1 MRLFTL
7 LAVSAVTATA
17 APAPSA
23 SHSRQVLSET
33 FFAEGSAFA
42 DLDRDGNIDVVAGPF
57 WYAGPNFAV
66 ARPLY
71 PAVPFDPLKYSDN
84 FLVFPHDIDRDGWT
98 DLLVVGFPG
107 KEASW
112 LRNPGKAATS
122 AGAAGWERHVI
133 WELVDNESPVFG
145 DLLANGRPVLLCSTG
160 GRLGYL
166 APTASDPT
174 ARWTFHPISPPG
186 PWQRFTHG
194 LGYGDINGDGRPD
207 FLERDAWWEQ
217 PAALAGDPIW
227 RKHPVAFAPGADGK
241 AARGGAQMLVVDV
254 NGDGRNDVITSIDS
268 HGYGLS
274 WFENVRAADGG
285 VGFREH
291 VILPRDPAGSLA
303 GVQFSQHH
311 ALALGDVDGDG
322 LADLVTGKRWWAHG
336 PTGDPDPNGTPYLY
350 AFLLR
355 RGPDGATFQPHRID
369 DASGVGTQVSVAD
382 INRDGKADVVSSNK
396 RGTFVFV
403 SRRPGGR

>member
-1 MRLFTL
+1 MRLLPL
-7 LAVSAVTATA
+7 LAVSVAAAA
-17 APAPSA
+17 APDSSL
-23 SHSRQVLSET
+23 SHRRLVLSET
-33 FFAEGSAFA
+33 FYGEGSAFA
-42 DLDRDGNIDVVAGPF
+42 DLDRDGHVDAVAGPF
-57 WYAGPNFAV
+57 WYAGPDFAV

-84 FLVFPHDIDRDGWT
+84 FLVFPHDFDRDGWT

-107 KEASW
+107 KEAWW
-112 LRNPGKAATS
+112 LRHPGPSATAATTT
-122 AGAAGWERHVI
+122 GWARHVV

-145 DLLANGRPVLLCSTG
+145 DLLGNGRPVLMCSTG

-166 APTASDPT
+166 APNASDPT

-194 LGYGDINGDGRPD
+194 LGFGDINGDGRAD
-207 FLERDAWWEQ
+207 LLERDAWWEQ
-217 PAALAGDPIW
+217 PASLDGDPIW
-227 RKHPVAFAPGADGK
+227 RKHAHAFAPGRDGK
-241 AARGGAQMLVVDV
+241 VLRGGAQMLVLDV
-254 NGDGRNDVITSIDS
+254 NGDRRNDVITSLDA

-274 WFENVRAADGG
+274 WFENTPAADGG
-285 VGFREH
+285 VSFREH
-291 VILPRDPAGSLA
+291 VILPQDPAANLA

-322 LADLVTGKRWWAHG
+322 LQDLVTGKRWWAHG
-336 PTGDPDPNGTPYLY
+336 PTGDPDPNGTPYLV

-355 RGPDGATFQPHRID
+355 RGPSGAAFQPHRID

-382 INRDGKADVVSSNK
+382 INRDGRVDIVSSNK

-403 SRRPGGR
+403 SRRAGER